1 MAEAALRPRRI
12 DPVLAALA
20 LAGAGSAFLVPFYQF
35 APNRIVA
42 GTDWFL
48 VPASLPAALGLLLGW
63 LGIGV
68 FACAPVSFRLA
79 PAARLAWFLVP
90 VPVLAALAGAARV
103 SRTLAGTDPVARVTL
118 GPGVW
123 LTLLGALVAGIAMPS
138 GIRSRAL
145 VLLLALGLALA
156 GLALGWFDALSLVR
170 EARNLGSAF
179 GTEFNRHL
187 LLTGAA
193 VAAGTVL
200 GLALGIS
207 GHRSPGWRL
216 GGFFTLNFL
225 QTVPSLALFGLLI
238 LPLAWLSA
246 RFPLLRAWGIK
257 GIGPAPALIA
267 LSLYAALPIARN
279 TLTALDEMPR
289 AVLDAGRGMGMSEWQ
304 LGLGV
309 VVPLAWPAVLAGI
322 RVATV
327 QTVGNTVVAALIGA
341 GGLGTFIFQGLGQTA
356 MDLVLLGTLPVVA
369 LALAADQIL
378 GLLSRPRGARP

>member
-1 MAEAALRPRRI
+1 MDQAALGSPRI

-35 APNRIVA
+35 APNRIVG
-42 GTDWFL
+42 GTSWFL

-63 LGIGV
+63 LGIGA
-68 FACAPVSFRLA
+68 FACLSPSVRR
-79 PAARLAWFLVP
+79 AAGARWAWLLVP

-103 SRTLAGTDPVARVTL
+103 SWALAGTNAVARVTL
-118 GPGVW
+118 GAGFW

-138 GIRSRAL
+138 GIL
-145 VLLLALGLALA
+145 VRALGLLPALGLVVA
-156 GLALGWFDALSLVR
+156 GLVRGWFDALSLVR
-170 EARNLGSAF
+170 EARSLGSAF
-179 GTEFNRHL
+179 GTEFTRHL
-187 LLTGAA
+187 TLTGGA
-193 VAAGTVL
+193 VMAGTVL
-200 GLALGIS
+200 GLALGVAA
-207 GHRSPGWRL
+207 HRSPGWRL

-225 QTVPSLALFGLLI
+225 QTLPSLALFGLLI

-246 RFPLLRAWGIK
+246 RFPSLRAWGIK

-267 LSLYAALPIARN
+267 LSLYATLPIARN
-279 TLTALDEMPR
+279 TLTVLDEMPQ

-322 RVATV
+322 RIATV

-369 LALAADQIL
+369 LALAADQVL
-378 GLLSRPRGARP
+378 GFLSRPRGARP

>member
-246 RFPLLRAWGIK
+246 RYPLLRAWGVK

>member
-1 MAEAALRPRRI
+1 VAEAALRPRRI

-200 GLALGIS
+200 GLGLGTA

-246 RFPLLRAWGIK
+246 RYPLLRAWGVK

>member
-1 MAEAALRPRRI
+1 VAEAALRPRRI

-246 RFPLLRAWGIK
+246 RYPLLRAWGVK